1 MEALKWV
8 LIVADLLYI
17 FFALNPWI
25 WWEKYWNLFRR
36 NNVKKK
42 WF

>member
-1 MEALKWV
+1 LLQYANRDKIKENIVGTMEALKWV

-25 WWEKYWNLFRR
+25 W
-36 NNVKKK
+36 
-42 WF
+42 